1 VDIASAKG
9 ETEVSLLSVWVVVI
23 VRVFIYFGMGRVFD
37 FVRRIEGGKK
47 REGEGAVTSYNSSGK
62 AEFNLLS

>member
-23 VRVFIYFGMGRVFD
+23 MRVFIWN
-37 FVRRIEGGKK
+37 GKS
-47 REGEGAVTSYNSSGK
+47 V
-62 AEFNLLS
+62 